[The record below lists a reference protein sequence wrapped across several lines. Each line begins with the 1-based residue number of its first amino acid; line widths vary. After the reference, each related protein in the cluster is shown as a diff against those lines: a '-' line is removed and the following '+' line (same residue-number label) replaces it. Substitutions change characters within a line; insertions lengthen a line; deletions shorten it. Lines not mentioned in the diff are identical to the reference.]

1 MATSSGTIPEGDSAP
16 FNPAGR
22 DSHSPEVGEDG
33 MRCGVRW
40 RAAVSMMAAGLTL
53 GGAALASKALA
64 PKALAQEMLTRGD
77 SAERVRPDPTLTPGA
92 IDPTVTQAN
101 IHATICRTGWT
112 RAIRPPQPYTEA
124 LKRRQ
129 VDEYGYPDRRLRAYE
144 EDHLI
149 PLSLGGSP
157 TDPRNL
163 WPQPRHVA
171 GGWDAARKDD
181 LELWLHDLVCQGRM
195 GLAEAQH
202 AIAGDWVRTYRR
214 YPPPPEIA
222 GSAYAHGVGGDYGG
236 HWAR

>member
-1 MATSSGTIPEGDSAP
+1 MRY
-16 FNPAGR
+16 GR
-22 DSHSPEVGEDG
+22 
-33 MRCGVRW
+33 RR
-40 RAAVSMMAAGLTL
+40 RAMVSILVAGLAL
-53 GGAALASKALA
+53 AASGAALAQDRWPDDAGGVADARA
-64 PKALAQEMLTRGD
+64 PVAA
-77 SAERVRPDPTLTPGA
+77 AERLRPDPTLTPGA

-129 VDEYGYPDRRLRAYE
+129 IDEYGYPDRRLGHYE

-163 WPQPRHVA
+163 WPQPRHA
-171 GGWDAARKDD
+171 PGGWDAARKDD

-202 AIAGDWVRTYRR
+202 AIAGDWVRAYRR
-214 YPPPPEIA
+214 HPPPPEIA
-222 GSAYAHGVGGDYGG
+222 GSAYAHSYGG
-236 HWAR
+236 YGGAWTR